1 MTNLGLYIHTPFC
14 KLKCN
19 YCDFYSFAAN
29 GDLIDSYT
37 QRVTEDIIKWGVRIA
52 RPIDSLYLGGG
63 TPSLLGGENIE
74 KIISVA
80 KNSFG
85 FINPEITLECNP
97 ADDLKDTLKHAAMA
111 GVNRLSIGVQSG
123 NEDELKML
131 GRRHTLGDAVR
142 TISDARSVGIN
153 NISVDL
159 MIGLPESSIEKLQ
172 KSIDFVCSLEPKHI
186 SVYILKIEDGTPF
199 SKMEL
204 SMPNDEEIEKQYLFC
219 ANVLESRGYYQYEIS
234 NFAKAGFESRHNLKY
249 WNCEEYLGI
258 GPAAHSFLSGK
269 RFYYPRDI
277 KAFMDGCATIPDGEG
292 GTQDEYIMLRLRLC
306 EGIIFRDYE
315 KRYGTLSENF
325 SQTAKRLEKLGL
337 VSVFDDRICL
347 TKKGFLLS
355 NSVIGEFL

>member
-14 KLKCN
+14 KSKCN
-19 YCDFYSFAAN
+19 YCDFYSFAAE

-37 QRVTEDIIKWGVRIA
+37 QRVTEEILKWGVRIA

-63 TPSLLGGENIE
+63 TPTLLGGENIE
-74 KIISVA
+74 KIIFA
-80 KNSFG
+80 AERSFG
-85 FINPEITLECNP
+85 LHNPEITLECNP
-97 ADDLKDTLKHAAMA
+97 ADDLSDTLKRAAAA

-131 GRRHTLGDAVR
+131 GRRHTILDAVR
-142 TISDARSVGIN
+142 TVNDAKSVGID

-159 MIGLPESSIEKLQ
+159 MIGLPESNLDKLK
-172 KSIDFVCSLEPKHI
+172 KSIDFVCSLAPSHI

-199 SKMEL
+199 SKMKL
-204 SMPNDEEIEKQYLFC
+204 SMPSDEEIESQYLFC
-219 ANVLESRGYYQYEIS
+219 AETLEKRGYNQYEIS

-249 WNCEEYLGI
+249 WNCDEYLGI

-277 KAFMDGCATIPDGEG
+277 KSFMSGCEIIPDGEG
-292 GTQDEYIMLRLRLC
+292 GTYDEYIMLRLRLC
-306 EGIIFRDYE
+306 EGIIFKEYE
-315 KRYGTLSENF
+315 KRYGALPEDF
-325 SQTAKRLEKLGL
+325 IKTAKHLEKLGL
-337 VSVFDDRICL
+337 IDVFADRICL